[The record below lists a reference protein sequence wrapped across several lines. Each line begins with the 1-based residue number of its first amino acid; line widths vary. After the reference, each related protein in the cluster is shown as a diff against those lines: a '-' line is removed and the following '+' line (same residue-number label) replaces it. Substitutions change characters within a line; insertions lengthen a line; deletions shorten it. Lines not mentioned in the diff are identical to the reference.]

1 MPAPAIVMT
10 TNSIQA
16 EPLGGTP
23 FAIRLEAVRKSFALP
38 NGESFH
44 AVQALS
50 LDIAQGDVFG
60 LIGKSGAG
68 KSTLLRLINL
78 LERPDAGRVWVGGRD
93 LMTLSRSELRDMR
106 QNIGMIFQQFNLLQN
121 ASVFDNVAFPLKIH
135 GGRSRAEIKA
145 RVDECLALVGLTD
158 KAHSY
163 PAQLSGGQ
171 KQRVA
176 IARALA
182 PRPQV
187 LLCDEPTSA
196 LDRETT
202 RSLLETLRDIN
213 RQIGV
218 TIVIVTHELSVV
230 EVLCRQV
237 AILEGGRLVEQFVV
251 DSSTAQRKTVL
262 GQELDALVRRRER
275 DVREAGEASAAVS
288 FQSQAALDRSEASHV

>member
-1 MPAPAIVMT
+1 MSQNNQP
-10 TNSIQA
+10 
-16 EPLGGTP
+16 PL
-23 FAIRLEAVRKSFALP
+23 IRLRDVRKKFATADGGVFEAVRSVSLEVRE
-38 NGESFH
+38 GE
-44 AVQALS
+44 
-50 LDIAQGDVFG
+50 IFG

-78 LERPDAGRVWVGGRD
+78 LERPDAGEVFVAGRELTQLSRRD
-93 LMTLSRSELRDMR
+93 LRDAR

-135 GGRSRAEIKA
+135 GGHSRAQIDA
-145 RVDECLALVGLTD
+145 RVRECLALVGLSD
-158 KAHSY
+158 KIGSY

-196 LDRETT
+196 LDTETT
-202 RSLLETLRDIN
+202 RSLLETLRDI
-213 RQIGV
+213 QQKTGV

-230 EVLCRQV
+230 EVLCSEV
-237 AILEGGRLVEQFVV
+237 AIVEDGRIAEQFALQGPGAPR
-251 DSSTAQRKTVL
+251 TTLL
-262 GQELDALVRRRER
+262 GQELEALRER
-275 DVREAGEASAAVS
+275 TAREARWSAAP
-288 FQSQAALDRSEASHV
+288 ASHAAAAAQEPHHV